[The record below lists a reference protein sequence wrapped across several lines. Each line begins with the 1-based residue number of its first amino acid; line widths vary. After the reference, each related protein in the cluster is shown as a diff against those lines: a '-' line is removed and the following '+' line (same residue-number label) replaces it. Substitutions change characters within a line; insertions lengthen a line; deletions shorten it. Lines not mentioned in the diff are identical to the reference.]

1 MAGWKSNG
9 PKEGKT
15 GMKIMIIG
23 SMTFAKEMIKIKKKL
38 EDLGHT
44 VDVPSDIEAHL
55 KNPKLIDDLESD
67 LKHSQEK
74 NVLKECF
81 DLLATND
88 AVLALNY
95 GKNNIDG
102 YIGTSVLMEIGLA
115 YYLGKKIFILN
126 PIPNSQSA
134 RWAHE
139 VAIMQPKVI
148 DGDLTKIK

>member
-1 MAGWKSNG
+1 
-9 PKEGKT
+9 
-15 GMKIMIIG
+15 
-23 SMTFAKEMIKIKKKL
+23 MTFAKEMIKTKRKL

-44 VDVPSDIEAHL
+44 VDVPSDIDAHL

-67 LKHSQEK
+67 FKHSQEK

-81 DLLATND
+81 DLLAAND

-95 GKNNIDG
+95 RKNSTDG

-126 PIPNSQSA
+126 PIPKSQSA

-139 VAIMQPKVI
+139 VAIMQPTI
-148 DGDLTKIK
+148 LHGDLTKIV

>member
-1 MAGWKSNG
+1 
-9 PKEGKT
+9 
-15 GMKIMIIG
+15 MKIMVIG
-23 SMTFAKEMIKIKKKL
+23 SMTFAKEMIEAKREL

-55 KNPKLIDDLESD
+55 ENPKLIDDLESD
-67 LKHSQEK
+67 LKHSKEK

-81 DLLATND
+81 DLLAAND
-88 AVLALNY
+88 AVLILNY
-95 GKNNIDG
+95 RKNNVDG

-126 PIPNSQSA
+126 PIPSSQNA

-139 VAIMQPKVI
+139 VAIMQPTVLH
-148 DGDLTKIK
+148 GDLTKIV